1 MMERLSRFSPVTS
14 RHRQLCR
21 LAVIA
26 AVCFLVPTVFI
37 GVMAGV
43 PGCDENGSV
52 CTVSN
57 TEGLRSD
64 VTALC
69 GEYSPRSY
77 TSSSNLNRCADRI
90 ERRFLAA
97 GGRPTNQYYQAGGRM
112 FRNVSVSFGS
122 ASGDRV
128 VVGAHYDTCG
138 DTPGADDNASGVAGL
153 LALAELLGKHAP
165 SGPVELVAYC
175 TEEPPFF
182 GGTEMGS
189 AQHAMMLRRDGV
201 NVRVMIALEMI
212 GFFCDEPGSQRYPLP
227 MFRLYYPSKGNY
239 ISVVGYWGQRQL
251 VRNIRSAMR
260 GATDLPVY
268 SINAPSFVPGVDL
281 SDHRNY
287 RKQGWPAVM
296 VTDTAFY
303 RNPNYH
309 RIGDRPE
316 TLDYGRMAKVVT
328 GVFAAVRMLAEG
340 QGL

>member
-1 MMERLSRFSPVTS
+1 MERLLRFFPVTS
-14 RHRQLCR
+14 RHRQLSR

-26 AVCFLVPTVFI
+26 AMCFLVPTVLI
-37 GVMAGV
+37 GVMAGL
-43 PGCDENGSV
+43 PGCDNDGGG
-52 CTVSN
+52 CTMSN
-57 TEGLRSD
+57 AEMLRSD
-64 VTALC
+64 VAALC

-77 TSSSNLNRCADRI
+77 AASNNLERCADWM
-90 ERRFLAA
+90 EQRFMAA
-97 GGRPTNQYYQAGGRM
+97 GGHTTNQYYLAGGRM
-112 FRNVSVSFGS
+112 FRNVSAFFGPP
-122 ASGDRV
+122 SGDRV

-153 LALAELLGKHAP
+153 LALAELLGKQAP
-165 SGPVELVAYC
+165 SGAVELVAYC

-182 GGTEMGS
+182 GGAEMGS
-189 AQHAMMLRRDGV
+189 AQHAMMLCRDGV

-212 GFFCDEPGSQRYPLP
+212 GFFCDERGSQRYPLP
-227 MFRLYYPSKGNY
+227 MFRLYYPSQGNY
-239 ISVVGYWGQRQL
+239 ISVVGYWGQRQV
-251 VRNIRSAMR
+251 VRSIRSAMR

-268 SINAPSFVPGVDL
+268 SLNAPSFVPGVDL

-309 RIGDRPE
+309 RLGDRPE
-316 TLDYGRMAKVVT
+316 TLDYVRMAKVVD
-328 GVFAAVRMLAEG
+328 GVFAAVRMLAAG